1 MTTNKD
7 GYYKTYYQAHK
18 EQYKVYA
25 QRAYA
30 KRKAQKAEEKKRELN
45 KAYYEANKE
54 RFRMYAK
61 KAYWKKRRIEK
72 YSGSFLGRL
81 RLKIRWWIKI

>member
-1 MTTNKD
+1 MTTNRE

-18 EQYKVYA
+18 EQYRVYA

-54 RFRMYAK
+54 RIKMYAK
-61 KAYWKKRRIEK
+61 KAYWKRRKIKK
-72 YSGSFLGRL
+72 YSGTLLGRIW
-81 RLKIRWWIKI
+81 LKIRWWIKI

>member
-1 MTTNKD
+1 MTTNRE

-18 EQYKVYA
+18 EQYRVYA

-30 KRKAQKAEEKKRELN
+30 KRKAQKEKERKREIN

-54 RFRMYAK
+54 RFKIHAK
-61 KAYWKKRRIEK
+61 KLYQKRKAKEK
-72 YSGSFLGRL
+72 YSNNLLGRL
-81 RLKIRWWIKI
+81 WLKIRWWINI